1 MRALR
6 LLSLLLFFSS
16 PSCKPTGAVP
26 DLCTST
32 TRSLS
37 YTTFQSI
44 EAALVEQMELAE
56 KDGDVPGSFYKKEVL
71 ADVAGGFLRLAFHD
85 ACGYDQEADDSFGPD
100 GCFVSIMIAQVF
112 VQYMYI
118 NTLFVIIEKNC
129 FCAVTCLVHSNTP
142 RHTRACNRKGRAER
156 KPWQRG
162 FGVCG

>member
-1 MRALR
+1 MRFVISSMRALL

-56 KDGDVPGSFYKKEVL
+56 KDGDIPGSFYKKEVL

-112 VQYMYI
+112 VQYMYY
-118 NTLFVIIEKNC
+118 
-129 FCAVTCLVHSNTP
+129 
-142 RHTRACNRKGRAER
+142 
-156 KPWQRG
+156 
-162 FGVCG
+162 